1 MEFSLL
7 DERSLDSTPNIMV
20 TFPDCYNDRLVLR
33 KNHFNDGDKIEFD
46 DGCNYVGHLAIEK
59 DACVA
64 MTGCF
69 GSDDIE
75 FTIMS
80 IHSAGSTA
88 FVWTKKGE
96 IHTVDSDKKVFYFFI
111 LLSIWHIWH
120 VVVN

>member
-20 TFPDCYNDRLVLR
+20 TFPDGYNDRLVLR

-80 IHSAGSTA
+80 SHSAGSTA
-88 FVWTKKGE
+88 FVWTKEGE
-96 IHTVDSDKKVFYFFI
+96 IHTVDSDKKVFYISI
-111 LLSIWHIWH
+111 LLSIGHI
-120 VVVN
+120 VVN

>member
-7 DERSLDSTPNIMV
+7 DERSLDSIPNIMV
-20 TFPDCYNDRLVLR
+20 TFPDGYNDRLVLR
-33 KNHFNDGDKIEFD
+33 KNHFNHGDKIEVD

-80 IHSAGSTA
+80 SHSAGSTA
-88 FVWTKKGE
+88 FVWTKEGE
-96 IHTVDSDKKVFYFFI
+96 IHIVDSDKKVFHIFI
-111 LLSIWHIWH
+111 LLSVGHI
-120 VVVN
+120 VVD